1 MILPTEESERQFD
14 DALNTQGS
22 MRIWFSADE
31 NRIPLIVDLKVP
43 FGLARAILTDIESK
57 STELTQKN

>member
-1 MILPTEESERQFD
+1 MALPTRQSERQFD

-31 NRIPLIVDLKVP
+31 RRLPLIVSLKVP
-43 FGLARAILTDIESK
+43 FGTAQATLRRIDSPVVK
-57 STELTQKN
+57 LTQKN